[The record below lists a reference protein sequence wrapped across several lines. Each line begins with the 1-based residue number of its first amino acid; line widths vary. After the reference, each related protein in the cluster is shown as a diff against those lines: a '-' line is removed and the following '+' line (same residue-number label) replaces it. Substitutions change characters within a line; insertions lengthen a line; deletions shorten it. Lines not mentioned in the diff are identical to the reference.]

1 MHVRTRSPRN
11 AASGGLC
18 DRPRRRSG
26 SDAQFAPPSTSIDS
40 VNATPPASTRFVSV
54 RSSSGRRT
62 SVIQRTDVRSHAAD
76 REDCSCAGPAHT
88 VSPVNRRLVAAVRW
102 YQVQAQGRLSPCR
115 FTPSC
120 SCYAVE
126 ALELHGTASGLWLT
140 LRRLLR
146 CRPFGPSGYDPVPD
160 VLSQKVM

>member
-40 VNATPPASTRFVSV
+40 ANATSPASTGLVSV

-62 SVIQRTDVRSHAAD
+62 SIIQRTDVRSHTVD
-76 REDCSCAGPAHT
+76 GEDCSYTGAAHS
-88 VSPVNRRLVAAVRW
+88 VSTLTRRLVAAVRW

>member
-26 SDAQFAPPSTSIDS
+26 SDAQFASSATSIDS
-40 VNATPPASTRFVSV
+40 AIATPPATTGFVSV
-54 RSSSGRRT
+54 RSNSGRR
-62 SVIQRTDVRSHAAD
+62 SSIIQRTDVRSHTVD
-76 REDCSCAGPAHT
+76 GEDCSCTGSAHS
-88 VSPVNRRLVAAVRW
+88 VSTVNRKLVAAVRW

-115 FTPSC
+115 FSPSC

-160 VLSQKVM
+160 VFLRK

>member
-26 SDAQFAPPSTSIDS
+26 SDAQFASSATSIDS
-40 VNATPPASTRFVSV
+40 AIATPPATTGFVSV
-54 RSSSGRRT
+54 RSNSGRR
-62 SVIQRTDVRSHAAD
+62 SSIIQRTDVRSHAVD
-76 REDCSCAGPAHT
+76 GEDCSCTGAAHS
-88 VSPVNRRLVAAVRW
+88 VSTVNRKLVAAVRW

-115 FTPSC
+115 FSPSC

-160 VLSQKVM
+160 VFLRK